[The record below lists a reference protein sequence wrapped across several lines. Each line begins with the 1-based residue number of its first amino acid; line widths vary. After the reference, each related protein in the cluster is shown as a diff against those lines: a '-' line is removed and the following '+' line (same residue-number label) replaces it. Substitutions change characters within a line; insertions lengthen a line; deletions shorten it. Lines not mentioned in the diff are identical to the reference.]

1 MVTHEQW
8 THAGDVV
15 TNLTEWVITAV
26 CVLIAAVVGSAL
38 GSAAFLFLLDLIGH
52 S

>member
-15 TNLTEWVITAV
+15 TNLTEWAVTAAFI
-26 CVLIAAVVGSAL
+26 LGAAVVGSVL
-38 GSAAFLFLLDLIGH
+38 GSAPFLFLLDLIGH